1 MRHSSSTRAALISA
15 ALGVALSSLIAL
27 LAPQPIRAE
36 TILVGEQLSV
46 RDSNLQ
52 RPAPGI
58 TMKEVEAQFGA
69 PQERHPSVGEPPIT
83 RWDYPGFS
91 VFFDH
96 DRVIHSVV
104 APAEGP
110 PPPTTASAATAG
122 TGTATA
128 TAASAAPATTAQA
141 PAPSA
146 DAPTASTDAVTASTD
161 APAIRSDAEA
171 PIDATRPSAP
181 ATASASPSSPRLAPD
196 APLPADTPVSAPPSS
211 SADAQP

>member
-1 MRHSSSTRAALISA
+1 MGHSRSRRAALISA
-15 ALGVALSSLIAL
+15 ALGTALGSLIAQ

-36 TILVGEQLSV
+36 AILVGEQLTV
-46 RDSNLQ
+46 RDSNVQ

-58 TMKEVEAQFGA
+58 TMKAVEAQFGA

-83 RWDYPGFS
+83 RWDYAGFS

-110 PPPTTASAATAG
+110 PTTTTASAATAG
-122 TGTATA
+122 SATA
-128 TAASAAPATTAQA
+128 SAASAAPTTTAEA

-146 DAPTASTDAVTASTD
+146 DAATASTTAPVT
-161 APAIRSDAEA
+161 PSDAEA

-181 ATASASPSSPRLAPD
+181 ATATASANSPRLAPD

-211 SADAQP
+211 SAEAQP